1 MAKRKVLIAVHQL
14 NLGGAQ
20 KALIAA
26 LDAID
31 YQENDVTLYVRKN
44 RLDLLP
50 QVNPNVSSVIVN
62 EDRTKYYNR
71 PYALLLEAL
80 IRAGKLLGR
89 DTAALREKQ
98 LDYIVNRQYDSE
110 QRHYFADNPH
120 FDVAV
125 AYLQGYTAGFVA
137 KVIRA
142 DRKVLFF
149 HNSTD
154 SNHAL
159 HERILP
165 QFETIVCVSPGAMQA
180 VAGFYPAF
188 ADKMTVIENH
198 VDAAQIRQQAEE
210 YTPAF
215 PEGKTVLCSCGRL
228 TKEKGF
234 DLAVRAAALLRD
246 KGLDFR
252 WYFIGDGP
260 ERPKIEAMIAEN
272 RLTDRIEITGL
283 QENPYPYY
291 RHCDIYVQ
299 PSYEEAHSLSV
310 IEAGIL
316 QKPIVSTATVG
327 GKCLIDDGTDG
338 LLAEIDP
345 VPLADAIL
353 RLAND
358 AALREKLTQN
368 LSAVNWDDDADRFR
382 RQWAALLA
390 GDR

>member
-1 MAKRKVLIAVHQL
+1 MPKRKILIAVHQL

-31 YQENDVTLYVRKN
+31 YQQNDVTLYVRKK

-50 QVNPNVSSVIVN
+50 LVNGNVSEIIVN
-62 EDRTKYYNR
+62 EDETKYYNK
-71 PYALLLEAL
+71 PYALLLEL
-80 IRAGKLLGR
+80 PIRAGKLLGR
-89 DTAALREKQ
+89 NTAALREKQ

-125 AYLQGYTAGFVA
+125 AYLQGHTAEFVA
-137 KVIRA
+137 KKIHA
-142 DRKVLFF
+142 DRKILFF

-159 HERILP
+159 HERILSD
-165 QFETIVCVSPGAMQA
+165 FDRIVCVSEGARQA
-180 VAGFYPAF
+180 VAGFYPAC
-188 ADKMTVIENH
+188 ADRMTVIENH
-198 VDAAQIRQQAEE
+198 VDAELVREQAAEF
-210 YTPAF
+210 TPVF
-215 PEGKTVLCSCGRL
+215 PGGKTVLCSCGRL
-228 TKEKGF
+228 TREKGF
-234 DLAVRAAALLRD
+234 DLAVRAAAILRE

-252 WYFIGDGP
+252 WYFVGDGP

-316 QKPIVSTATVG
+316 KKPIVSTATVG

-345 VPLADAIL
+345 ASLAETIF
-353 RLAND
+353 RLAGD
-358 AALREKLTQN
+358 AALREELTKN
-368 LSAVNWDDDADRFR
+368 LSAVNWEEDAARFR

-390 GDR
+390 GDM